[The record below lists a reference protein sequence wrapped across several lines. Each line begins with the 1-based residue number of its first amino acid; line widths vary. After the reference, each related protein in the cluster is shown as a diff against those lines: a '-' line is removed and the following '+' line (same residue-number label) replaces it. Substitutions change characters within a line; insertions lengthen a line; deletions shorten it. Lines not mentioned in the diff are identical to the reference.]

1 MYEKFYGLTE
11 KPFNVTP
18 DPRFLYLSE
27 HHREALAHL
36 QYGVEERR
44 GFVAIIGEV
53 GTGKTTLLH
62 ALLNGLDSDTR
73 TAFIFSTSLTA
84 KGLVSMMAS
93 EFGIESGGRTKSELL
108 TELNHFL
115 LGQFALGINC
125 VLIVDEAQNL
135 SFGLL
140 EEIRMLSNLET
151 DKQKLLQIVLVGQTE
166 LAEKLAMPRLR
177 QLRQRIG
184 TRYVIHALNPQETAE
199 YIQHR
204 LKVAG
209 LTTEVVFNEQAVAA
223 VQRCSGGIPRLINL
237 ICDNAMLLG
246 FTYEKRT
253 LGEAIIDETITDL
266 KAMGVLS
273 GSSVTTEPI
282 DAIFESREGTK
293 RSLWRRVFKPLAM
306 SSSLLLAAALLSLTV
321 SVNSPRE
328 ASSQSSSDLSAPMG
342 SSWNTS
348 RFIEVEEATPIYA
361 EGIDGSITTV
371 VDRVSFFSVHVASFR
386 DLDRADRLVETLRG
400 KGMEPVF
407 TQPIK
412 LAELGKWYRV
422 LVGRYDDEMAA
433 LQAADEYLTSGAF
446 PYASSRPIHFQGV
459 GDEQN
464 L

>member
-93 EFGIESGGRTKSELL
+93 EFGIESSGRTKSELL

-115 LGQFALGINC
+115 LEQFALGINC

-151 DKQKLLQIVLVGQTE
+151 DKHKLLQIVLVGQTE

-177 QLRQRIG
+177 QLRQTVR
-184 TRYVIHALNPQETAE
+184 
-199 YIQHR
+199 
-204 LKVAG
+204 
-209 LTTEVVFNEQAVAA
+209 
-223 VQRCSGGIPRLINL
+223 
-237 ICDNAMLLG
+237 D
-246 FTYEKRT
+246 
-253 LGEAIIDETITDL
+253 
-266 KAMGVLS
+266 
-273 GSSVTTEPI
+273 
-282 DAIFESREGTK
+282 SR
-293 RSLWRRVFKPLAM
+293 S
-306 SSSLLLAAALLSLTV
+306 
-321 SVNSPRE
+321 
-328 ASSQSSSDLSAPMG
+328 
-342 SSWNTS
+342 
-348 RFIEVEEATPIYA
+348 
-361 EGIDGSITTV
+361 
-371 VDRVSFFSVHVASFR
+371 
-386 DLDRADRLVETLRG
+386 
-400 KGMEPVF
+400 
-407 TQPIK
+407 
-412 LAELGKWYRV
+412 
-422 LVGRYDDEMAA
+422 
-433 LQAADEYLTSGAF
+433 
-446 PYASSRPIHFQGV
+446 
-459 GDEQN
+459 
-464 L
+464 